1 MVEDMASLPPLQGC
15 LYCHSEGT
23 ITRSEPRR
31 FLGFGDVYPQ
41 LKCSACGAVALFDL
55 TDGDWR
61 IRYKRFSR
69 AASFYYVALHLGAAG
84 WLSSGD
90 ALDISTEG
98 FVQRKRVEQAK
109 VGKLS
114 WLQAAP
120 LLPPP
125 PLMTPE
131 EKVFLSL
138 RGVAYQQ
145 SALPGFWARSDQA
158 EVLDTGTFYG
168 TDYKLHLLGQ
178 RRDWSHRLSDI
189 RKVAY
194 DHRSWTI
201 YLNTAGSA
209 EFYRGM
215 ALASQMDPQLF
226 SAVVEALWHMKV
238 VGELGDLFE

>member
-158 EVLDTGTFYG
+158 EVLDTGTFYV